1 LLPACSGRRRIELA
15 RGRTALSAYR
25 TIAGPHRANIGK
37 IRLEVV
43 VGFQHHAGRRRAT
56 PS

>member
-1 LLPACSGRRRIELA
+1 LLLACSGRRRIELA
-15 RGRTALSAYR
+15 RGRPALSAYR

-37 IRLEVV
+37 IRLEAVV
-43 VGFQHHAGRRRAT
+43 AFQHHAGRRRAT